1 MYTHTTIHVYS
12 YKNVNPYS
20 YNLASK
26 ACFEIRRDI
35 FIDFEF
41 VVVSTSTLS
50 VIVFRLKS
58 RESQKYID
66 LGLEK
71 KSELAACMHIVGC
84 TLQS

>member
-1 MYTHTTIHVYS
+1 MYTHNTIHVYS
-12 YKNVNPYS
+12 YINVNPYS

-50 VIVFRLKS
+50 VIVFDFSLLFGFTFLTKNL
-58 RESQKYID
+58 Y
-66 LGLEK
+66 
-71 KSELAACMHIVGC
+71 
-84 TLQS
+84 